1 MDVKNYTT
9 QQVAQKAGVHK
20 DTILRWLR
28 EGKIQEPHRNRNGW
42 RVFSDS
48 QVSEILN
55 FANGSQGSNN
65 LVNEPAEVY
74 ENTNPVSHKM
84 AQLHK
89 VDWDFN
95 NANSSY
101 LTHSIH
107 PYPAKFIPQIPK
119 TLIRE
124 LASTGDTILDPFC
137 GSGTTLVESLR
148 LECNAIGIDAN
159 PLACLMSRAKTHAIN
174 DEEAGFLVSL
184 AKDIES
190 LNENFSTGTL
200 TLFDEE
206 LYNYVEKNKF
216 KGVEDWFDQHV
227 IVELSYIKEVCL
239 KIENLR
245 VRDLALT
252 AFSSIIVI
260 VSRQDSDTRYVR
272 REKNTKPGDTF
283 KQFVRALRHTIK
295 KSLEFSEEVITPYK
309 AQVVQSSILQPPEIP
324 PVDLVVCSPPYP
336 NAYSYHLYHR
346 TRMMWL
352 GMDQPTFKQDEIGSH
367 RKYSRKGKNAA
378 TVDTFRGELYT
389 ILSWLSHTIRNNGYA
404 CFVIGDS
411 TLKGERIKNDELLI
425 EVAKGLGYKVEAN
438 INRTLQSTRK
448 SFNPKIGK
456 IRDEHIVILKNRLN

>member
-1 MDVKNYTT
+1 MKAKNYTT

-28 EGKIQEPHRNRNGW
+28 EGKIEEPSRDRNGW
-42 RVFSDS
+42 RIFKET
-48 QVSEILN
+48 EISNILKY
-55 FANGSQGSNN
+55 ANGFQESITH
-65 LVNEPAEVY
+65 EPAESY
-74 ENTNPVSHKM
+74 EINSLDPKIS
-84 AQLHK
+84 QLYD
-89 VDWDFN
+89 VDWNFN
-95 NANSSY
+95 NVNSSY

-159 PLACLMSRAKTHAIN
+159 PLACLMSRAKTHVIS
-174 DEEAGFLVSL
+174 EEDAEILQYLV
-184 AKDIES
+184 KEIES
-190 LNENFSTGTL
+190 VSDNFSSGTL
-200 TLFDEE
+200 TLFDAP
-206 LYNYVEKNKF
+206 LYNYVSKFKF
-216 KGVEDWFDQHV
+216 KGVEDWFDHHV
-227 IVELSYIKEVCL
+227 IEELSYIKEKCL
-239 KIENLR
+239 NLKDEK

-252 AFSSIIVI
+252 TFSSIIVT

-272 REKNTKPGDTF
+272 REKNTKSGDTCRL
-283 KQFVRALRHTIK
+283 FVRALKQTIR
-295 KSLEFSEEVITPYK
+295 KSLEFSEEVITPYNAK
-309 AQVVQSSILQPPEIP
+309 IIQSSILQPPEISQ
-324 PVDLVVCSPPYP
+324 VDLVVCSPPYP

-352 GMDQPTFKQDEIGSH
+352 DMDQPTFKQDEIGSH
-367 RKYSRKGKNAA
+367 RKYSKKGKNAA

-389 ILSWLSHTIRNNGYA
+389 ILSWLKHTIKNDGFA

-425 EVAKGLGYKVEAN
+425 EVAKGLGYKIEAN

-456 IRDEHIVILKNRLN
+456 IREEHIVVLKNRHN

>member
-1 MDVKNYTT
+1 MDAKNYTT

-28 EGKIQEPHRNRNGW
+28 EGKIQEPDRNRNGW
-42 RVFSDS
+42 RVFNDS
-48 QVSEILN
+48 QVSDILN
-55 FANGSQGSNN
+55 FANGSQGSIN
-65 LVNEPAEVY
+65 LVNEPVEVY
-74 ENTNPVSHKM
+74 EKINPASHKI

-159 PLACLMSRAKTHAIN
+159 PLACLMSRAKTHVIN
-174 DEEAGFLVSL
+174 EKEVEVLVNL
-184 AKDIES
+184 AKDIEGLS
-190 LNENFSTGTL
+190 ENFSTGTL
-200 TLFDEE
+200 TLFDEA
-206 LYNYVEKNKF
+206 LYNYVGKHKF
-216 KGVEDWFDQHV
+216 KGVEDWFDRHV
-227 IVELSYIKEVCL
+227 IEELSYIKEVCL
-239 KIENLR
+239 RIENLKI
-245 VRDLALT
+245 RDLALT

-309 AQVVQSSILQPPEIP
+309 AQILQSSILQPPEIS

-389 ILSWLSHTIRNNGYA
+389 ILSWLTHTVRNNGHA

-411 TLKGERIKNDELLI
+411 TLKGERIKNDGLLI
-425 EVAKGLGYKVEAN
+425 DVAKGLGYKVEAN

-456 IRDEHIVILKNRLN
+456 IREEHIVILKNRLN